1 MAKTTT
7 HPDYTAT
14 GLTITTAAQPNITSL
29 GTLTSLTVSGDA
41 AFDTDT
47 LFVDVSAD
55 RVGINQS
62 SPSHALHIIGGDN
75 DEARVRVHNSASGQ
89 ASLDLDNSEGYFRT
103 FTDAGEYRIYDQ
115 TDGAYRLLIDTSGNV
130 GIGTSSPKEKL
141 DVSGAGVFTGDH
153 ATGTNAYGAAQG
165 IMIHA
170 SSSTGYVTAVSNG
183 SNNVDLQLRGLN
195 SGAANANQLVLDSS
209 GKVGI
214 GTASPATDLEVE
226 GSSGIRVGDGTG
238 YAKIYGDS
246 SEVLIGAGSSDPL
259 YIITNNTKRMLF
271 TAAGKTLMS
280 SEAQSTSQSV
290 GGAEPKVQQIGN
302 NSSRSQYALGR
313 FTSNSAGPEF
323 KFLKSR
329 DSTIGSNT
337 IVQSGDKL
345 GMISFY
351 ADDGTDYA
359 SEAAMIKAEIDA
371 TPGANDTP
379 GRLVFQ
385 TAADGSNSTTER
397 MRIDSSGNVGIGTSS
412 PSRVLDVEVSSDN
425 AIGSVVSGTSSI
437 AGFVFGDTGA
447 DDQGGVLYNNNGDY
461 QYFRTGGAERLR
473 IDSSGNVG
481 FNTTNLA
488 IASSGGTTGNS
499 TATPNRFCFNNN
511 YSNGYTDASLK
522 LYLFNENATRQG
534 FTSGPAY
541 DLQYHSSGSDAGRH
555 AFYVANSEIM
565 RINKTQVGIG
575 DSSQISNNTTTTLA
589 VRKDTSAGRGGEI
602 SIVNYAAVATGNEA
616 ALNFGLEGSTYHNND
631 GNAQIKARVTG
642 SDAATDMHFSL
653 WSGSSFKE
661 RARIRSQ
668 GTFYVSADLGAHSGT
683 YSYAHNTYAHAA
695 VFGANSVPDGSVVIE
710 DYDVSS
716 GIGNTVLKLFLRD
729 QDPATSA
736 VFLDFS
742 DGGGRVGSV
751 THNDDGGGVSFNTT
765 SDYRLKENVN
775 YTWNALSL
783 LNQLKPAKFNFKTNP
798 SQTIQGMLAHEVMDI
813 VPSSVRGAK
822 DHMEPI
828 GTIKDSKGSVIYEG
842 VYEHFTK
849 TDEGQTWEQTGTE
862 PVYQELDYSRLVPLL
877 TKALQEADDKI
888 DALEARITA
897 LEG

>member
-165 IMIHA
+165 VMIHA
-170 SSSTGYVTAVSNG
+170 SSSTGFVSAVSNG
-183 SNNVDLQLRGLN
+183 SNDVDLQLRGLN
-195 SGAANANQLVLDSS
+195 GGSANANQLVLDSE

-246 SEVLIGAGSSDPL
+246 SEVLIGAGSNDPL

-271 TAAGKTLMS
+271 TNGGKTIMS

-302 NSSRSQYALGR
+302 NSSRSQYVLGR
-313 FTSNSAGPEF
+313 FTSNTAGPEF

-351 ADDGTDYA
+351 ADDGTDYV
-359 SEAAMIKAEIDA
+359 SEAAMIKAEIDG

-412 PSRVLDVEVSSDN
+412 PSRVLDIQVSSDN

-473 IDSSGNVG
+473 IDSSGNIG

-751 THNDDGGGVSFNTT
+751 THKDDGSGVNFNTS

-783 LNQLKPAKFNFKTNP
+783 LNQLKPAKFNFKKAPGKTV
-798 SQTIQGMLAHEVMDI
+798 QGFLAHEVSDV
-813 VPSSVRGAK
+813 VPGSVRGAK

-828 GTIKDSKGSVIYEG
+828 GTIKDSEGSVIYEG

-862 PVYQELDYSRLVPLL
+862 PIYQELDYSKLVPLL